1 MMKHCKYCGKELHEF
16 SSFCPYCMNSQI
28 EKQNA
33 VIQKRKLNKWLYFL
47 IAIIFL
53 IAFIAIGVIFLNG
66 ISRGEN
72 HSTVQMKAEEIT
84 TTTSLTTT
92 STETM
97 QTTTITTITATST
110 AKTTTKTS
118 TTENVTTTT
127 GTITTG
133 VLDYSEYDG
142 TYYPDRLTEGD
153 VKGIYG
159 YERLGGVELFV
170 TYTEQMI
177 LDEPDKHLDISIKL
191 FTENDIIEVRDVY
204 IDVLEPQN
212 PIVFDFEDVYGGE
225 GTAILL
231 FENGKIHLTTI
242 ADEEA
247 GRQTKII
254 VDEWLS

>member
-1 MMKHCKYCGKELHEF
+1 MKHCKYCGKELHEF

-33 VIQKRKLNKWLYFL
+33 VIQKSKLNKWLYFV

-53 IAFIAIGVIFLNG
+53 IAFIAIGVILLNDIG
-66 ISRGEN
+66 QGEN
-72 HSTVQMKAEEIT
+72 HSTVQMRATEIT

-97 QTTTITTITATST
+97 QTTTITITATST
-110 AKTTTKTS
+110 VKSTTTTS
-118 TTENVTTTT
+118 TTENA
-127 GTITTG
+127 TITTETIRTEF
-133 VLDYSEYDG
+133 LDYSEYDG
-142 TYYPDRLTEGD
+142 IYYPDGLTEDD

-159 YERLGGVELFV
+159 DEGPGGVELFI
-170 TYTEQMI
+170 TYTDQMI

-191 FTENDIIEVRDVY
+191 FTENNIIEVRHVY

-212 PIVFDFEDVYGGE
+212 PIIFDFEDVYGGE
-225 GTAILL
+225 GTATLL
-231 FENGKIHLTTI
+231 CENGKIHLTTT

-247 GRQTKII
+247 KRQTKII